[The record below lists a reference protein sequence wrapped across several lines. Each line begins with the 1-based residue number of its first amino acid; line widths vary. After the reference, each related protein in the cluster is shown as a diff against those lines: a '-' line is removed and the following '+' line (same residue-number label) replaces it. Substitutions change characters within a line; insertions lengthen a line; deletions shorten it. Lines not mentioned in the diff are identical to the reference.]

1 MSTTKSKSDV
11 INLQIQLSDATP
23 SEAIP
28 VPYVREANETSE
40 LDVSIA
46 NRGFTLVL
54 PAFKE
59 EIFDEL
65 IMTFS
70 TLDYS
75 ANINSNLITFKS
87 GEASIDTV
95 TKDQITGTFKRGD
108 KARIRVFL
116 RVYGDIWMAGKDSIE
131 YNIV

>member
-23 SEAIP
+23 SEAIT

-40 LDVSIA
+40 LDFSIA

-87 GEASIDTV
+87 GGSLD
-95 TKDQITGTFKRGD
+95 
-108 KARIRVFL
+108 
-116 RVYGDIWMAGKDSIE
+116 
-131 YNIV
+131 